1 MALRLKE
8 LRISIMMKQKRVMKN
23 SRILV
28 LILVCT
34 SLTLFSQKRKV
45 ILIGIDGL
53 QFEQIAQTNTPN
65 FDKFIIKKGFTGGV
79 LGSKTQQVTSS
90 GPSWMT
96 ILTGVWVNKH
106 KVISNSSQQISHSK
120 SIFNYIKT
128 ANPKSYTS
136 SISTWKN
143 INLLLYKDMY
153 KVDFS
158 SQGEGDDHSTS
169 LAVSQIND
177 KAPDFIFIHL
187 DDIDHAGHAYGF
199 GDEYAESI
207 NKMDKRIGRVLAAV
221 DKREYMNNEEW
232 LVILVT
238 DHGRG
243 PKGKGHGNQTISEKT
258 IFIGLN
264 KKGNSFFEGIN
275 NDSDV
280 LSIQDLER
288 NTLPQT
294 AIVPTI
300 LKFLKISIK
309 KEWGLDAS
317 PLVD

>member
-1 MALRLKE
+1 
-8 LRISIMMKQKRVMKN
+8 MKN

-28 LILVCT
+28 LFLACT
-34 SLTLFSQKRKV
+34 SLTLFSQKKKV
-45 ILIGIDGL
+45 LLIGIDGL

-65 FDKFIIKKGFTGGV
+65 FDKFTIKKGFAGGV
-79 LGSKTQQVTSS
+79 LGSETQQVTSS

-96 ILTGVWVNKH
+96 ILTGVWANKH
-106 KVISNSSQQISHSK
+106 KVVSNSSNQTSK
-120 SIFNYIKT
+120 SKSVFNYIKT
-128 ANPKSYTS
+128 ANSKSYMS

-187 DDIDHAGHAYGF
+187 DDIDHAGHAHGF
-199 GDEYAESI
+199 GNEYSESI
-207 NKMDKRIGRVLAAV
+207 SKIDKSIGRLLAAV
-221 DKREYMNNEEW
+221 NKREHSNNEEW

-243 PKGKGHGNQTISEKT
+243 IKGKGHGNQTISEKT
-258 IFIGLN
+258 IFVGLN
-264 KKGNSFFEGIN
+264 KKGNYFFEGIN
-275 NDSDV
+275 NNKR
-280 LSIQDLER
+280 IRTIKDLETF
-288 NTLPQT
+288 TLPQT
-294 AIVPTI
+294 SIVPTI
-300 LKFLKISIK
+300 LKYLNVPIK
-309 KEWGLDAS
+309 KEWKLDAK

>member
-1 MALRLKE
+1 ME
-8 LRISIMMKQKRVMKN
+8 N
-23 SRILV
+23 SRLFF
-28 LILVCT
+28 LILLCT
-34 SLTLFSQKRKV
+34 SLTLCAQKKKV
-45 ILIGIDGL
+45 LLIGIDGL

-65 FDKFIIKKGFTGGV
+65 FDKFTIKRAFTGGV

-96 ILTGVWVNKH
+96 ILTGVWVDKH
-106 KVISNSSQQISHSK
+106 KVFSNSSQQISNSK
-120 SIFNYIKT
+120 SVFNYIKT
-128 ANPKSYTS
+128 ANSKSYTS

-153 KVDFS
+153 KVGFS
-158 SQGEGDDHSTS
+158 SQGEGDDHSTN

-177 KAPDFIFIHL
+177 RAPDFVFIHL

-199 GDEYAESI
+199 GNEYSESI
-207 NKMDKRIGRVLAAV
+207 RKIDKRIGRLLAAV
-221 DKREYMNNEEW
+221 NKREHSNNEEW
-232 LVILVT
+232 LVLLVT

-243 PKGKGHGNQTISEKT
+243 VKGKGHGNQTISEKT

-264 KKGNSFFEGIN
+264 KKGTHFFEGIK
-275 NDSDV
+275 NDRD
-280 LSIQDLER
+280 LRSIKDLER
-288 NTLPQT
+288 YAIPQT

-300 LKFLKISIK
+300 LKFLNISIK
-309 KEWGLDAS
+309 KEWGLDAN